1 MKKIYFSISNHQIL
15 RNQSQKYKKAQISS
29 RMRGRCTS
37 RKWKMGWKYFITK
50 NNVENLIC
58 REEENNVREKGTVS
72 SKYLQKRKKGVG
84 EWLGSSSLSQS
95 ERTQQEGARA
105 GPALSAPTSQRHNL
119 PTATGGMCSTT
130 PPQEGVHLSDYH
142 TPHPHP
148 QETTRFNSL
157 WLPPLMHKSTQGSPQ
172 SSLAVLMSVIWMNET
187 KLKDKY
193 KCPLNLKDTYTFTAD
208 SFTYI

>member
-119 PTATGGMCSTT
+119 PTATGGMARVLRHHLRKVSTCQT
-130 PPQEGVHLSDYH
+130 
-142 TPHPHP
+142 
-148 QETTRFNSL
+148 TTRLTLTPKRPLDLTHCDSHL
-157 WLPPLMHKSTQGSPQ
+157 WCTNLLRVPPRAPWLFWC
-172 SSLAVLMSVIWMNET
+172 L
-187 KLKDKY
+187 
-193 KCPLNLKDTYTFTAD
+193 
-208 SFTYI
+208 